1 MSIHNTAGRYHNSML
16 PTLFLK
22 LDITK
27 AFNSVRC
34 VYLLNLLHILG
45 FPHRCHDWIA
55 ALLFTSS
62 MRVLLNGIPNAPIKH
77 GRGLQQGNPLSP
89 LLFIIAMDPL
99 QKLLDLATQKGYL
112 SGEE

>member
-1 MSIHNTAGRYHNSML
+1 
-16 PTLFLK
+16 
-22 LDITK
+22 
-27 AFNSVRC
+27 
-34 VYLLNLLHILG
+34 
-45 FPHRCHDWIA
+45 
-55 ALLFTSS
+55 